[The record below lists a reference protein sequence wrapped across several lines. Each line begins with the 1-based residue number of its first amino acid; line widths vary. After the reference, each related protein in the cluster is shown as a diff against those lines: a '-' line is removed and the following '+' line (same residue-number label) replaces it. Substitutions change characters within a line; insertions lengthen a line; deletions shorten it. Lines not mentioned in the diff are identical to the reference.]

1 MLESKASMKTRGLKS
16 PDRAE
21 ASLLAIYRPVLLVS
35 RRRRGILNSRRR
47 YEGPPGDRAD
57 PRA

>member
-1 MLESKASMKTRGLKS
+1 MFFHPRPVHQHRRRYTVLESKASMKTRGLKS

-35 RRRRGILNSRRR
+35 RRRRGILN
-47 YEGPPGDRAD
+47 
-57 PRA
+57 